1 MSHRQ
6 SASSASSPSLTPD
19 AEGISSSLSDLSG
32 GSQTYYQPNAG
43 QEHLQDEHHGT
54 QPPSSKVQTTT
65 ERNSERLTGHYCCC
79 APSAFRRLASIQG
92 AAYGGPP
99 TQHLTTVH
107 WELLAMMDHENLK
120 PCLLAVVELM
130 CGTQLVTIEVKGDLK
145 EVRYVD
151 DERPPDDNHIEF
163 SLEASTRYDVHL
175 FMEKMRDT
183 IVTIWPESSS
193 LTAWYHEESIQRLK
207 DTSISVALD
216 KIRACKR
223 EGIFEL
229 CAPENAKVESAIVE
243 ILRPWFQCFA
253 SVKKQRD
260 SMRFGNQTYHSFS
273 GIETGWDLNSIN
285 LLLEACQ
292 E

>member
-1 MSHRQ
+1 
-6 SASSASSPSLTPD
+6 
-19 AEGISSSLSDLSG
+19 
-32 GSQTYYQPNAG
+32 
-43 QEHLQDEHHGT
+43 
-54 QPPSSKVQTTT
+54 
-65 ERNSERLTGHYCCC
+65 
-79 APSAFRRLASIQG
+79 
-92 AAYGGPP
+92 
-99 TQHLTTVH
+99 
-107 WELLAMMDHENLK
+107 MMDHENLK

-163 SLEASTRYDVHL
+163 SLEASTRYDLHL

-183 IVTIWPESSS
+183 IVTIWPESYS

-223 EGIFEL
+223 EGVFEL
-229 CAPENAKVESAIVE
+229 CAPETAEVESAIVE

-273 GIETGWDLNSIN
+273 EIETGWDLNSIN